1 MISRKKKLF
10 IIQLTI
16 FFVAST
22 LLYKTYQDKKE
33 EPVLQVEAQTDPNVN
48 SFNDIEY
55 SGFDL
60 NGNRYVLQAEKA
72 DFKTE
77 TPELINMK
85 IVFAK
90 FYLKD
95 NTILSVTSDLGL
107 YNNKTLDI
115 EFKDNVKADYSTHTL
130 LSDLLSYS
138 NLNAKLIA
146 AGNVRGKSLDKG
158 EFFSDNLEY
167 NLTDK
172 TLNFSMS
179 GTKQVNVKIN
189 EKKF

>member
-33 EPVLQVEAQTDPNVN
+33 EPILQVEAQTDPNVN

>member
-1 MISRKKKLF
+1 
-10 IIQLTI
+10 
-16 FFVAST
+16 
-22 LLYKTYQDKKE
+22 
-33 EPVLQVEAQTDPNVN
+33 
-48 SFNDIEY
+48 
-55 SGFDL
+55 
-60 NGNRYVLQAEKA
+60 
-72 DFKTE
+72 
-77 TPELINMK
+77 MK

>member
-16 FFVAST
+16 FFIAST

-33 EPVLQVEAQTDPNVN
+33 EPVVQLEARTDPNVN

-60 NGNRYVLQAEKA
+60 NGNRYVLRAEKA

-146 AGNVRGKSLDKG
+146 VGNVRGKSLDKG

>member
-16 FFVAST
+16 FFIAST

-33 EPVLQVEAQTDPNVN
+33 EPVVQLEAQTDPNVN
-48 SFNDIEY
+48 SFSDIEY

>member
-33 EPVLQVEAQTDPNVN
+33 EPVVQVKAQTDPNVN

-107 YNNKTLDI
+107 YNNKTQDI

>member
-33 EPVLQVEAQTDPNVN
+33 EPVVQVKAQTDPNVN

>member
-33 EPVLQVEAQTDPNVN
+33 EPVVQLEAQTDPNVN

-60 NGNRYVLQAEKA
+60 NGNRYVLRAEKA

>member
-22 LLYKTYQDKKE
+22 LLYKTYQDRKE
-33 EPVLQVEAQTDPNVN
+33 EPILQVEAQTDPNVN

>member
-33 EPVLQVEAQTDPNVN
+33 EPVVQLEAQTDPNVN

>member
-33 EPVLQVEAQTDPNVN
+33 EPVVQVEAQTDPNVN

>member
-22 LLYKTYQDKKE
+22 LLYKTYQDRKE
-33 EPVLQVEAQTDPNVN
+33 EPVVQVEAQTDPNVN

-146 AGNVRGKSLDKG
+146 TGNVRGKSLDKG

>member
-16 FFVAST
+16 FFIAST

-33 EPVLQVEAQTDPNVN
+33 EPVVQLEAQTDPNVN
-48 SFNDIEY
+48 SFSDIEY

-146 AGNVRGKSLDKG
+146 VGNVRGKSLDKG